1 MVILRDVNRENK
13 KLLKRIS
20 IYSKYTQLINRAR
33 GMGIRGKTT
42 KT

>member
-1 MVILRDVNRENK
+1 MILRDVNRENN

-20 IYSKYTQLINRAR
+20 IYSKYTQVKNRAI

-42 KT
+42 KA